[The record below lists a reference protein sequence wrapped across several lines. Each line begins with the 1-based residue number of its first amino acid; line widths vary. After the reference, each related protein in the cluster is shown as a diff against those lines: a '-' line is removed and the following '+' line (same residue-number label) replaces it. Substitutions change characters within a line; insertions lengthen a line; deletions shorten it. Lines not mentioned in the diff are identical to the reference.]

1 MYAKKRGVD
10 LGINMLKQC
19 RDGIMNSIEEKF

>member
-1 MYAKKRGVD
+1 MYAKKRVD

-19 RDGIMNSIEEKF
+19 RDGIMNCIEEKF